1 MPRIQSKFTRHA
13 KRRED
18 STHEENNQSMCFDKT
33 DPELT
38 QILKS
43 ANKDI
48 KIIIDTV
55 FPTFRTLSTDI

>member
-1 MPRIQSKFTRHA
+1 
-13 KRRED
+13 
-18 STHEENNQSMCFDKT
+18 MCFDKT

-55 FPTFRTLSTDI
+55 FPMFRTLSTDI